1 MKALLLAAGEGTR
14 LRPLT
19 LTRPKPMVP
28 LDDEPVIAYSLA
40 WLRAN
45 GVTDVAINV
54 NYKPESLVE
63 FVGDGSRFGLSV
75 TYSVETELLGS
86 SGALVPLRRELG
98 SEQEFI
104 VLYGDVLTDLD
115 LAPVIEQH
123 RQSSADF
130 TMTLTEVDDPTRAGI
145 ADVDADGWVRRFKEK
160 PARDEVFSSLANAG
174 IYVVG
179 PKVWEY
185 LPAAGKH
192 DFGGDVIPAMINGGA
207 KVRGHA
213 IDATVVDIGSPQR
226 LEEARSLA
234 AAGVFVRPSRTVSC

>member
-40 WLRAN
+40 WLKAN

-63 FVGDGSRFGLSV
+63 YVGDGSRFGLNI

-86 SGALVPLRRELG
+86 SGALVPLRHVFGNERE
-98 SEQEFI
+98 FV

-115 LAPVIEQH
+115 LRPVIEQH
-123 RQSSADF
+123 RRTNADF
-130 TMTLTEVDDPTRAGI
+130 TMTLTHVDDPTRAGI
-145 ADVDADGWVRRFKEK
+145 ADVDANGWVRRFKEK
-160 PARDEVFSSLANAG
+160 PARNEVFSSLANAG

-179 PKVWEY
+179 AKVWDY
-185 LPAAGKH
+185 LPSGGKQ
-192 DFGGDVIPAMINGGA
+192 DFGGDVIPAMIDDGA
-207 KVRGHA
+207 RVRGHA
-213 IDATVVDIGSPQR
+213 IDATVVDIGSPER
-226 LEEARSLA
+226 LEEARALA
-234 AAGVFVRPSRTVSC
+234 ASGLFIRPSSAASC